1 MGSFRSIDLQGYA
14 GCERHGD
21 VVHRGGCQCHF
32 TILFL
37 VLEGSPID
45 MTQKVEGEGGRES

>member
-1 MGSFRSIDLQGYA
+1 MGSFKSIDLQSNA
-14 GCERHGD
+14 GCEN

-45 MTQKVEGEGGRES
+45 MTQKVEGEGRRES